1 MATKNTKRFTGGLD
15 PNAMYQ
21 IGAAGSNRRQAN
33 SNEVPA
39 IARTIGN
46 VVLNYYGKIRQNKA
60 LVKKTQNAAFASLD
74 NSMKEAGIVDGTVV
88 AIKEKLIGANKILN
102 SVRGSLFPNEQRYK
116 DAQTAANEAEYA
128 MKNLA
133 NQYKA
138 LPEWEEALTTLF
150 NNELSENGET
160 VGWEHSSTVLEQ
172 YNTSLLASGQLKN
185 AIVADGNGDL
195 RVVTWDG
202 KASKTGFDDP
212 RTENKIETAEDYQK
226 MLTDGKL
233 STVKLSEMEFI
244 KPGGTK
250 QKNHGNDHLGDLTD
264 QGTRGITLTDQELE
278 VFGDDF
284 GTAIETMDNRNFMSY
299 MFDGNKF
306 KFREDDGTSMSIVD
320 KLIKDNTA
328 EWDKDK
334 SGGLDKA
341 EKAAAKE
348 IIKAKILNG
357 SYNKQ
362 RVKDLFHNKA
372 KQAYRDKKAIH
383 DEENQPKST
392 SVPNQQRNNRNIL
405 NDAASGGRDSFTFS
419 TKEGPVTF
427 IRVEG
432 TDTFQGN
439 MMGGGDY
446 GNWNLDQL
454 MSTFSPTYYKGTHV
468 DAANLI
474 TQNNLEQKK
483 VIQQQNLTTAK
494 KKIHTTP
501 KIVGDL
507 FKMDKAWH
515 GQLWDAK
522 TTANRYSDNFKDF
535 IFTDESTTF
544 GAEIFKV
551 ALRSDP
557 TVNANINIKPK
568 GGSADSHKQLSDFI
582 NTALRNREVNKLTT
596 KLPGS

>member
-1 MATKNTKRFTGGLD
+1 MAKKGTTSGLRNPLD
-15 PNAMYQ
+15 VGAMYH
-21 IGAAGSNRRQAN
+21 IGAAGSNKRQSN
-33 SNEVPA
+33 SNNVPA
-39 IARTIGN
+39 LARTMGN
-46 VVLNYYGKIRQNKA
+46 VVLNYYGRIKQNQA

-74 NSMKEAGIVDGTVV
+74 NDMKEAGIVDDTVV
-88 AIKEKLIGANKILN
+88 AIKQKLIGANKILN
-102 SVRGSLFPNEQRYK
+102 SVRGSLFQNSQRYK
-116 DAQTAANEAEYA
+116 DAQTSANEAEYA
-128 MKNLA
+128 LKNLA
-133 NQYKA
+133 NQYKE
-138 LPEWEEALTTLF
+138 LPAWEESLTTLF

-160 VGWEHSSTVLEQ
+160 VGWEHSSTVVEQ
-172 YNTSLLASGQLKN
+172 YNTSLLASGQLKD

-195 RVVTWDG
+195 RVVLEG
-202 KASKTGFDDP
+202 APGALGFDNP
-212 RTENKIETAEDYQK
+212 NTTKIETAEDYQNL
-226 MLTDGKL
+226 LTEGKIK
-233 STVKLSEMEFI
+233 TIKLSEMEFI

-250 QKNHGNDHLGDLTD
+250 QKNHGNDHLGKLTD

-284 GTAIETMDNRNFMSY
+284 GTAVETMDNRNFMSY

-328 EWDKDK
+328 EWDTDQ
-334 SGGLDKA
+334 SGGLDTV
-341 EKAAAKE
+341 EIAAAKE
-348 IIKAKILNG
+348 MIKSKILDG

-362 RVKDLFHNKA
+362 RVIDLFHNKA
-372 KQAYRDKKAIH
+372 KQAYHAKKAIH
-383 DEENQPKST
+383 EEENKPKST

-427 IRVEG
+427 VRVEG

-474 TQNNLEQKK
+474 TQNSLKQKK
-483 VIQQQNLTTAK
+483 VIQQQSLNTAK

-501 KIVGDL
+501 EIIGDL

-535 IFTDESTTF
+535 IFTDESTMF
-544 GAEIFKV
+544 GAEVFKV

-557 TVNANINIKPK
+557 TVYTNIDIQPK
-568 GGSADSHKQLSDFI
+568 GGSTASHKQLSDFI
-582 NTALRNREVNKLTT
+582 NTALRNKEVNKLTT